1 MVPSPTTS
9 ALLGKRLLL
18 HKDEYDQS
26 HPPSRSPNPKRM
38 CAEVTSAFT
47 LCALPDDI
55 VCGITSFLD
64 AKSLVT
70 IRLLSRSF
78 RTLASQGS
86 SGWENLCRQL
96 WKTKVHVP
104 PAAISHPDRMAGYR
118 MSLEDARDRDHV
130 TAEELMYNPETKQGT
145 IWSFRFKE
153 SAGPDWTSWD
163 PWYNGNPCRKMVF
176 LEDGTVKE
184 YCVETQQPLL
194 GHPHFPRAQEAG
206 ATGVLVDPPMSMAW
220 RFLTRPLDL
229 PARPNG
235 SYIRFAV
242 GGRDV
247 PTYCVRRSPT
257 KNWGFIMESCW
268 GVYASFEL
276 PKRPSP
282 RRTRRRVRRAQDPA
296 GNWFNI
302 EVDDDYSSD
311 GEAESNAAEGNGLLV
326 DDSSFS
332 ITSGLQWREAF
343 LYNFGARVLPEG
355 DDAVA
360 DFDRTYGTALH
371 A

>member
-194 GHPHFPRAQEAG
+194 GHPHFPRVQEEAG
-206 ATGVLVDPPMSMAW
+206 ATGVL
-220 RFLTRPLDL
+220 
-229 PARPNG
+229 G
-235 SYIRFAV
+235 
-242 GGRDV
+242 
-247 PTYCVRRSPT
+247 
-257 KNWGFIMESCW
+257 
-268 GVYASFEL
+268 
-276 PKRPSP
+276 
-282 RRTRRRVRRAQDPA
+282 
-296 GNWFNI
+296 
-302 EVDDDYSSD
+302 
-311 GEAESNAAEGNGLLV
+311 AA
-326 DDSSFS
+326 
-332 ITSGLQWREAF
+332 A
-343 LYNFGARVLPEG
+343 A
-355 DDAVA
+355 AVA
-360 DFDRTYGTALH
+360 ASSAVASAVTA